1 MDKFGNVIE
10 IMKLK
15 LKLGSRFLNSLRIK
29 TQLLTRLQRVIVVD
43 SALCL
48 LQFGMIICTDI
59 SEWRGLSKSLARLQW
74 IWLCCVAR
82 ITLHLRSF
90 SGGASSLGGLL
101 IQMRLRFLMYLCW
114 KV

>member
-90 SGGASSLGGLL
+90 SGGASSLGGIL
-101 IQMRLRFLMYLCW
+101 IQR
-114 KV
+114 V